1 MSQDT
6 LDPKVVA
13 IIGAGPAG
21 LVCARWLLARGFE
34 PVIFEAS
41 DDLGGQWNA
50 ACATSAT
57 WPGMVTNTSR
67 VMTAFS
73 DLDHPEGTPTYP
85 TREAIHAYLVEYA
98 ETFGLLQRI
107 RFGTRIERLSRDGAG
122 AWLLE
127 WSSSGVGADHSWTSQ
142 LSDWLSKIAGKTRA
156 RFAHVVV
163 ATGRQTTPDIPR
175 VPGLDSFA
183 GKLGVKHTSQYE
195 GASAY
200 KDATVVIGGC
210 SISALEIATD
220 LAHAG
225 ARVIT
230 AFRRQRYIL
239 PKLQSGVPTEHV
251 MFTRAAALAGER
263 LPAEA
268 AAEGLKQKI
277 LAVNG
282 SPEQWGA
289 LTPDEDIMK
298 AGVTQAQGFLPA
310 VAEGRIRTAPWID
323 AVEGAD
329 VRFADGTQETAD
341 AILFGTGFKL
351 SLPFLDEATASTLKA
366 DDQGIDLYAET
377 FHPDLPGLAFL
388 GQFNLTGPYL
398 PVLELQARWLASAW
412 AEGEPKPD
420 QVRDALTTGAYQPV
434 RGAGVPMHVMAM
446 LFSRL
451 GGVEPDFTDYP
462 DLERALLFGPL
473 SPASFRL
480 TGADAEASA
489 YERTI
494 RSAEAFGHIVGK
506 EFSPEQS
513 GLRAAI
519 TA

>member
-6 LDPKVVA
+6 FDPKVVA
-13 IIGAGPAG
+13 VIGAGPAG

-50 ACATSAT
+50 ESPMSAT

-85 TREAIHAYLVEYA
+85 SREAMHAYLLEYA
-98 ETFGLLQRI
+98 EKFDLVQRI
-107 RFGTRIERLSRDGAG
+107 RFGTRIERLSHDATG

-127 WSSSGVGADHSWTSQ
+127 WSSRDGANPGWASQIIEWIARITGNSSG
-142 LSDWLSKIAGKTRA
+142 
-156 RFAHVVV
+156 RFAHVAVC
-163 ATGRQTTPDIPR
+163 TGRQTAPETPR
-175 VPGLDSFA
+175 VPGLETFSGQFGA
-183 GKLGVKHTSQYE
+183 KHTSQYE
-195 GASAY
+195 GAAAY
-200 KDATVVIGGC
+200 VGKTVVIGGC

-239 PKLQSGVPTEHV
+239 PKLQAGVPTEHV

-263 LPAEA
+263 LPPEA
-268 AAEGLKQKI
+268 VALGLKHKI
-277 LAVNG
+277 LSVNG
-282 SPEQWGA
+282 SPDQWGA
-289 LTPDEDIMK
+289 LVPDDDIMK

-310 VAEGRIRTAPWID
+310 VAEGRIRTAEWID
-323 AVEGAD
+323 SVEGP
-329 VRFADGTQETAD
+329 VVYFADGSQETAD

-351 SLPFLDEATASTLKA
+351 SLPFLDQSIAQTLNA
-366 DDQGIDLYAET
+366 DDQGLDLYAET
-377 FHPDLPGLAFL
+377 VHPDLPGLAFL
-388 GQFNLTGPYL
+388 GQYNLTGPYL
-398 PVLELQARWLASAW
+398 PVLELQARWLVSVW
-412 AEGEPKPD
+412 ANAGLDADAMRE
-420 QVRDALTTGAYQPV
+420 ALTSGGYQPI
-434 RGAGVPMHVMAM
+434 RGVGVPMHVMAL
-446 LFSRL
+446 LFSRHAGL
-451 GGVEPDFTDYP
+451 EPDLASRP
-462 DLERALLFGPL
+462 ELERALLFGPL

-480 TGADAEASA
+480 NGEDAEATA

-494 RSAEAFGHIVGK
+494 KAAEAFGHIVGPHFT
-506 EFSPEQS
+506 EEQA
-513 GLRAAI
+513 GLKAAI
-519 TA
+519 SA